1 MQFGCHISIRRGFLE
16 AAKTATK
23 LGADAFQYFP
33 KNPRSLT
40 VKAFHRQ
47 DAAACAAYCLEH
59 GIRSIAHTPYPTNL
73 AAEPGV
79 LRQATIASLR
89 NDLDI
94 ADACGSV
101 GIVVHFGKFRG
112 KDPLQGYKNIIQCL
126 NEVLSGYKGR
136 TLLLLENQAGEG
148 SMMGTTLEELV
159 QVRRLCD
166 RPELIGFC
174 FDTCHAFASGL
185 WPAAQ
190 AEGWGQ
196 LELQMVQTGYWA
208 DLQAIHLNDSVYPR
222 GSCKDRHARIGH
234 GEMGEERFAAM
245 LGSSKLRERCNL
257 PVVLETPV
265 LRGATHESEICY
277 MREMGNR

>member
-1 MQFGCHISIRRGFLE
+1 MKFGCHISIRRGFLE
-16 AAKTATK
+16 AAKTATL

-40 VKAFHRQ
+40 VKVFQRQ
-47 DAAACAAYCLEH
+47 DAAACASYCRER
-59 GIRSIAHTPYPTNL
+59 GIRSIAHTPYPTHI
-73 AAEPGV
+73 AADPGE
-79 LRQATIASLR
+79 LRQATIDSLR

-112 KDPLQGYKNIIQCL
+112 KDPLQGYKNIIQCV
-126 NEVLSGYKGR
+126 NEVLSGYAGQ

-148 SMMGTTLEELV
+148 TMMGTTLEELV
-159 QVRRLCD
+159 QVRRLCE
-166 RPELIGFC
+166 RPELVGFC

-185 WPAAQ
+185 WPSSPS
-190 AEGWGQ
+190 EGWRQ
-196 LELQMVQTGYWA
+196 LEERMEQTGYWG
-208 DLQAIHLNDSVYPR
+208 DLQAIHLNDSLYPR
-222 GSCKDRHARIGH
+222 GGCKDRHARIGH

-245 LGSSKLRERCNL
+245 LGSSKLRERLNL

-265 LRGATHESEICY
+265 PRGVTHESEICY
-277 MREMGNR
+277 IREMGTR